1 VHVRTLRH
9 RSRLLTTVLAFL
21 GLAGGSLCAV
31 SLAVASSGAADAAT
45 ITTVTITGHGY
56 GHGRGMG
63 QYGAYGYALPTS
75 MGGQAWS
82 YQQIL
87 SYYYGGTTL
96 TPTSSAVAGQAI
108 TVQLDEFD
116 SGATLAAGPSG
127 TTEVTE
133 YGTTRYYLG
142 TVSKTSNGVFDVVG
156 LDQYVAGVVPAES
169 PASWGINGMAALE
182 AQAVAARSYALAEIA
197 ASPSQTICDTTACQ
211 VYDGDPDIGPPT
223 NPPSP
228 TYSSY
233 TTYSDQA
240 VAATQGQ
247 VLDCG
252 SDTACGSPGQVA
264 LTEFSSSTGGYTA
277 GGAFPAVA
285 DGGDGVAAASNPN
298 HAWTTTVS
306 AAAVQAAYP
315 SIGTL
320 TSLNVISRNG
330 DGDMGGRVLTM
341 SVSGTAGSVSTT
353 GNAFAAALGLRSN
366 WFSFNG
372 STGAS
377 GGDNGYWIV
386 GSNGSVNDF
395 GAAPSYGSMAGTAL
409 NGPIVAMA
417 PTADQDGYWLVGSDG
432 GIFSFGD
439 AAFYGSTGSMRLNK
453 PVLGMAATPDGQG
466 YWLVASDGGIF
477 TFGDAGFYGSTGS
490 MKLNAPIVGMAATPD
505 GRGYWLVASDGG
517 IFTFGDAGFYGST
530 GSMKLNAPIVGM
542 VPTADG
548 HGYTLI
554 ARDGGVF
561 TFGDASF
568 AGSLPGLGISATVAG
583 VTPTADGGGYLVVS
597 KAGTAYPF
605 GDAPNFGGMS
615 DLISGWS
622 GTAIGIFAHKGS

>member
-9 RSRLLTTVLAFL
+9 RSRFLATVLVFL
-21 GLAGGSLCAV
+21 GLVGGFLSAVPLAAV
-31 SLAVASSGAADAAT
+31 SSATADAAT
-45 ITTVTITGHGY
+45 LTTVTITGHGY

-63 QYGAYGYALPTS
+63 QYGAYGYALPVG

-82 YQQIL
+82 YEQIL

-96 TPTSSAVAGQAI
+96 TPTSSTVAAQSI

-116 SGATLAAGPSG
+116 GAATLAAGPSG
-127 TTEVTE
+127 TTAVTE

-169 PASWGINGMAALE
+169 PASWGINGLAALE
-182 AQAVAARSYALAEIA
+182 AQAVAARSYALAEVA
-197 ASPSQTICDTTACQ
+197 ANSSQTICDTTACQ
-211 VYDGDPDIGPPT
+211 VYDGDPDIAGSPT
-223 NPPSP
+223 NSA
-228 TYSSY
+228 Y

-240 VAATQGQ
+240 VSATAGQ

-277 GGAFPAVA
+277 GGVFPAVP
-285 DGGDGVAAASNPN
+285 DGGDGVTAASNPN

-330 DGDMGGRVLTM
+330 EGDMGGRVLTM
-341 SVSGTAGSVSTT
+341 SVAGTAGSVSTT

-377 GGDNGYWIV
+377 GGDNGYWVV
-386 GSNGSVNDF
+386 GSDGSVNDF
-395 GAAPSYGSMAGTAL
+395 GAAPSYGSMAGKSL
-409 NGPIVAMA
+409 NGPVVAMA
-417 PTADQDGYWLVGSDG
+417 PTADQAGYWLVGSDG
-432 GIFSFGD
+432 GIFTFGD
-439 AAFYGSTGSMRLNK
+439 AAFYGSTGSMKLNK
-453 PVLGMAATPDGQG
+453 PVL
-466 YWLVASDGGIF
+466 
-477 TFGDAGFYGSTGS
+477 
-490 MKLNAPIVGMAATPD
+490 GMAATPD

-530 GSMKLNAPIVGM
+530 GSLKLNAPIVGM

-548 HGYTLI
+548 RGYTLI

-568 AGSLPGLGISATVAG
+568 AGSLPGLGITATVAG

-597 KAGTAYPF
+597 KTGSVYPF
-605 GDAPNFGGMS
+605 GDAPTFGSMS

-622 GTAIGIFAHKGS
+622 GTAIGIFVHKGS

>member
-1 VHVRTLRH
+1 VQVRTLRH
-9 RSRLLTTVLAFL
+9 RSRFLATVLVFL
-21 GLAGGSLCAV
+21 ALVGGFLSAVPLAAV
-31 SLAVASSGAADAAT
+31 SSATADAAT
-45 ITTVTITGHGY
+45 LTTVTITGHGY

-63 QYGAYGYALPTS
+63 QYGAYGYALPVG
-75 MGGQAWS
+75 MGGQAWT

-96 TPTSSAVAGQAI
+96 TPISSTVAAQSI

-116 SGATLAAGPSG
+116 SGAALAAGPSG
-127 TTEVTE
+127 TTAVTE

-142 TVSKTSNGVFDVVG
+142 MVSKTSNGVFDVVG

-169 PASWGINGMAALE
+169 PASWGINGLAALE
-182 AQAVAARSYALAEIA
+182 AQAVAARSYALAEVTA
-197 ASPSQTICDTTACQ
+197 NPSQTICDTTACQ
-211 VYDGDPDIGPPT
+211 VYDGDPDIAGSPT
-223 NPPSP
+223 NSA
-228 TYSSY
+228 Y

-240 VAATQGQ
+240 VSATEGQ

-306 AAAVQAAYP
+306 AAAVQSAYP

-341 SVSGTAGSVSTT
+341 SVAGTAGSVTTT
-353 GNAFAAALGLRSN
+353 GNGFAAALGLRSN

-377 GGDNGYWIV
+377 GGDNGYWVV
-386 GSNGSVNDF
+386 GSDGSVNDF
-395 GAAPSYGSMAGTAL
+395 GAAPSYGSMAGKAL
-409 NGPIVAMA
+409 NGPVVAMA
-417 PTADQDGYWLVGSDG
+417 PTADQAGYWLVGSDG
-432 GIFSFGD
+432 GIFTFGD
-439 AAFYGSTGSMRLNK
+439 ATFYGSTGSMKLNK
-453 PVLGMAATPDGQG
+453 PVLGMASTPDGRG

-490 MKLNAPIVGMAATPD
+490 LKLNAPIVGMAATPD

-530 GSMKLNAPIVGM
+530 GSLKLNAPIVGM

-548 HGYTLI
+548 RGYTLI

-568 AGSLPGLGISATVAG
+568 EGSLPGLGIAATVAG
-583 VTPTADGGGYLVVS
+583 VTPTADGGGYLAVS
-597 KAGTAYPF
+597 KTGTVYPF
-605 GDAPNFGGMS
+605 GDAPTFGSMS
-615 DLISGWS
+615 DLIRGWS

>member
-1 VHVRTLRH
+1 VQVRTLRH
-9 RSRLLTTVLAFL
+9 RSRFLATVLVFL
-21 GLAGGSLCAV
+21 ALVGGFLSAVPLAAV
-31 SLAVASSGAADAAT
+31 SSATADAAT
-45 ITTVTITGHGY
+45 LTTVTITGHGY

-63 QYGAYGYALPTS
+63 QYGAYGYALPVS
-75 MGGQAWS
+75 MGGQAWT

-96 TPTSSAVAGQAI
+96 TPTSSTVAAQSI

-116 SGATLAAGPSG
+116 GGAALAAGPSG
-127 TTEVTE
+127 TTAVTE

-142 TVSKTSNGVFDVVG
+142 MVSKTSNGVSDVVG

-169 PASWGINGMAALE
+169 PASWGINGLAALE
-182 AQAVAARSYALAEIA
+182 AQAVAARSYALAEVTA
-197 ASPSQTICDTTACQ
+197 NPSQTICDTTACQ
-211 VYDGDPDIGPPT
+211 VYDGDPDIAGSPT
-223 NPPSP
+223 NSA
-228 TYSSY
+228 Y

-240 VAATQGQ
+240 VSATEGQ

-341 SVSGTAGSVSTT
+341 SVAGTAGSVTTT
-353 GNAFAAALGLRSN
+353 GNGFAAALGLRSN

-377 GGDNGYWIV
+377 GGDNGYWVV
-386 GSNGSVNDF
+386 GSDGSVNDF
-395 GAAPSYGSMAGTAL
+395 GAAPSYGSMAGKAL
-409 NGPIVAMA
+409 NGPVVAMA
-417 PTADQDGYWLVGSDG
+417 PTADQAGYWLVGSDG
-432 GIFSFGD
+432 GIFTFGD
-439 AAFYGSTGSMRLNK
+439 ATFYGSTGSMKLNK
-453 PVLGMAATPDGQG
+453 PVLGMASTPDGRG

-490 MKLNAPIVGMAATPD
+490 LKLNAPIVGMAATPD

-530 GSMKLNAPIVGM
+530 GSLKLNAPIVGM

-548 HGYTLI
+548 RGYTLI

-568 AGSLPGLGISATVAG
+568 EGSLPGLGIAATVAG
-583 VTPTADGGGYLVVS
+583 VTPTADGGGYLAVS
-597 KAGTAYPF
+597 KTGTVYPF
-605 GDAPNFGGMS
+605 GDAPTFGSMS
-615 DLISGWS
+615 DLIRGWS

>member
-1 VHVRTLRH
+1 MQVRTLRH
-9 RSRLLTTVLAFL
+9 RSRFLATVLVFL
-21 GLAGGSLCAV
+21 ALVGGFLSAVPLAAV
-31 SLAVASSGAADAAT
+31 SSATADAAT
-45 ITTVTITGHGY
+45 LTTVTITGHGY

-63 QYGAYGYALPTS
+63 QYGAYGYALPVS
-75 MGGQAWS
+75 MGGQAWT

-96 TPTSSAVAGQAI
+96 TPTSSTVAAQSI

-116 SGATLAAGPSG
+116 GGAALAAGPSG
-127 TTEVTE
+127 TTAVTE

-142 TVSKTSNGVFDVVG
+142 MVSKTSNGVSDVVG

-169 PASWGINGMAALE
+169 PASWGINGLAALE
-182 AQAVAARSYALAEIA
+182 AQAVAARSYALAEVTA
-197 ASPSQTICDTTACQ
+197 NPSQTICDTTACQ
-211 VYDGDPDIGPPT
+211 VYDGDPDIAGSPT
-223 NPPSP
+223 NSA
-228 TYSSY
+228 Y

-240 VAATQGQ
+240 VSATEGQ

-341 SVSGTAGSVSTT
+341 SVAGTAGSVTTT
-353 GNAFAAALGLRSN
+353 GNGFAAALGLRSN

-377 GGDNGYWIV
+377 GGDNGYWVV
-386 GSNGSVNDF
+386 GSDGSVNDF
-395 GAAPSYGSMAGTAL
+395 GAAPSYGSMAGKAL
-409 NGPIVAMA
+409 NGPVVAMA
-417 PTADQDGYWLVGSDG
+417 PTADQAGYWLVGSDG
-432 GIFSFGD
+432 GIFTFGD
-439 AAFYGSTGSMRLNK
+439 ATFYGSTGSMKLNK
-453 PVLGMAATPDGQG
+453 PVLGMASTPDGRG

-490 MKLNAPIVGMAATPD
+490 LKLNAPIVGMAATPD

-530 GSMKLNAPIVGM
+530 GSLKLNAPIVGM

-548 HGYTLI
+548 RGYTLI

-568 AGSLPGLGISATVAG
+568 EGSLPGLGIAATVAG
-583 VTPTADGGGYLVVS
+583 VTPTADGGGYLAVS
-597 KAGTAYPF
+597 KTGTVYPF
-605 GDAPNFGGMS
+605 GDAPTFGSMS
-615 DLISGWS
+615 DLIRGWS